1 MPIRRFQPISRI
13 FMQRRDARINGAS
26 SPFLLHGTVGCAGLL
41 VALLILFSSV
51 TAAPEKI
58 TIYFYSA
65 ETNINNFKSL
75 KMEFD
80 GYLAQ
85 FGNYEFQPFSDRKT
99 FEEHVRDK
107 AQSLLLV
114 SSWHYA
120 NIYQDYGL
128 APLLVGVRNGQ
139 MSQKRILVSLQ
150 KANPADIAGAGQIA
164 SASSVPHT
172 TSILSGM
179 FHEEEATASF
189 KILTVPKDLDALMS
203 VGFGMA
209 KSALITENSF
219 ESLKTINPSLHKK
232 LNIIAESEETLLLI
246 IAAPENFVSDARE
259 LLSILQTMPTDPNG
273 EKRVRM
279 LGLDDWQPIEPSNR
293 SKLEG

>member
-1 MPIRRFQPISRI
+1 MRIRWIQPVLHVV
-13 FMQRRDARINGAS
+13 FLRRDVGIG
-26 SPFLLHGTVGCAGLL
+26 FLTSWKRGGGIAACVRLMF
-41 VALLILFSSV
+41 ALLAFCSA

-80 GYLAQ
+80 SYLAQ
-85 FGNYEFQPFSDRKT
+85 FGDYEFQPFSDRST
-99 FEEHVRDK
+99 FEEHVK
-107 AQSLLLV
+107 GKPHCLLLL

-120 NIYQDYGL
+120 NIYRDYDL
-128 APLLVGVRNGQ
+128 TPLLVGVRNGQ
-139 MSQKRILVSLQ
+139 TSQKRILVSSE
-150 KANPADIAGAGQIA
+150 KADNSDIVRVGQIA

-172 TSILSGM
+172 KSLLSRM
-179 FHEEEATASF
+179 FHEDESTASF

-209 KSALITENSF
+209 KSAVITENSF
-219 ESLKTINPSLHKK
+219 ESLKTINPSLYKK

-246 IAAPENFVSDARE
+246 VAAPENFVSNAQE
-259 LLSILQTMPTDPNG
+259 LLTILQKMTADPNG

-279 LGLDDWQPIEPSNR
+279 LGLDGWQIIEPSNK